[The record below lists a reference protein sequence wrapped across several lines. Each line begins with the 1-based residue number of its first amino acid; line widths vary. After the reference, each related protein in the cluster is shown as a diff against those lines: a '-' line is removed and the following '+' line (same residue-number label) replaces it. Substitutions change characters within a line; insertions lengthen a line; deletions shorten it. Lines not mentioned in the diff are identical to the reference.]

1 MRYILTYMLVRN
13 LSRINI
19 DCFFKKHITN
29 RHITNRHITNK
40 PENKP
45 NLDINDHKH
54 ILYYSLSL

>member
-1 MRYILTYMLVRN
+1 MRYILTYVLVRN

-19 DCFFKKHITN
+19 DCLFKKPIN
-29 RHITNRHITNK
+29 NRHITNK

-45 NLDINDHKH
+45 NLDINEHKH